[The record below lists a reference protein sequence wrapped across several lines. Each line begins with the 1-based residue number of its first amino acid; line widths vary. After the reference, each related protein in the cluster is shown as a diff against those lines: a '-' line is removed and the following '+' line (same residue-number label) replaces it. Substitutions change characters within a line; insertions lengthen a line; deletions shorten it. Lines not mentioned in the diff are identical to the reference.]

1 MTTPT
6 DDVIELTPELADR
19 LGELAADGYIYAV
32 VELAGTT
39 YLSRTAGAL
48 VAMDIDGYGQVPA
61 TDEGH
66 DVALTMRYDRL
77 VDLAN
82 ALQEWFADNAFEA
95 GTFAPARESEDI
107 LTALLGDKRIPFE
120 GVPTGPG
127 RVNRDWQHV
136 VPLVLIATD
145 YLPFT
150 GREAPTGNVLW
161 LDPST
166 EVTYL
171 RSLARLGILE
181 FRVHGE

>member
-1 MTTPT
+1 M
-6 DDVIELTPELADR
+6 
-19 LGELAADGYIYAV
+19 
-32 VELAGTT
+32 
-39 YLSRTAGAL
+39 
-48 VAMDIDGYGQVPA
+48 
-61 TDEGH
+61 
-66 DVALTMRYDRL
+66 
-77 VDLAN
+77 
-82 ALQEWFADNAFEA
+82 
-95 GTFAPARESEDI
+95 
-107 LTALLGDKRIPFE
+107 
-120 GVPTGPG
+120 
-127 RVNRDWQHV
+127 NRDWQHV